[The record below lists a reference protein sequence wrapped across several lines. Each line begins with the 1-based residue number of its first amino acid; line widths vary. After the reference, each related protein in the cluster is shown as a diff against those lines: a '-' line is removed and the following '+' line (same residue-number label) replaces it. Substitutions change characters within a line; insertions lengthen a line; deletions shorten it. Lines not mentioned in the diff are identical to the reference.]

1 MTLQAPFLNQLKT
14 ELVAILDY
22 IQPSLPPEDPLSF
35 IEADSSVQNQ
45 SNEVRSALSANMFV
59 DLLSKI
65 GNIKPSEIELSAR
78 FIREVIRII
87 ESYEVAIAPMENLVI
102 GNNSIL
108 FAVRTQ
114 ISELT
119 SLEFPRLDP
128 VPTNISIVPNS
139 IIEAI
144 LSPFYPL
151 ARMKFFSR
159 DYEKTNII
167 LNAIYGP
174 VSRLSPISKP
184 NFLIIPNGMT
194 VGSGP
199 YASLKEMSMAM
210 PFQFVCFSLDYLAQY
225 KAISSL
231 YPQWINNSESAH
243 SYIIKNAFN
252 DNDLG
257 IINNLLFDYTTSNA
271 QMAMPLTLGENNP
284 STKINTIVMTDEGYV
299 KAIENA
305 FGRNSLMAG
314 NKIGILDYI
323 NKPENILRQDIVSTL
338 RDGFILDTPVALENG
353 IPGATTSPINSEKY
367 KSFTNTVLQE
377 RNDIISKMEEIIC
390 DPSSPIILGSNADY
404 LPGVSDPLLIERG
417 IGFKGTRFLAIKFAL
432 GRILRSDE
440 VVKLVNF
447 VLLNKNSYKERF
459 YGVKLILGN
468 QWIDDAITNIAQH
481 FINGKLE
488 NLQINSDFLNNI
500 NEDKRNQIE
509 NIKIQISNLEAEIER
524 YEEIVLT
531 RARTIQQRNIPDP
544 YNGLGTQNNT
554 GIQTFS
560 ISIEYATN
568 LALQEL
574 GAVQR
579 IMEELEAQISGL
591 REQILQIWTDDY
603 GMEEI
608 IISLYKD
615 IPILFPFLDCFMVNE
630 NNLPQS
636 LSIRA
641 GTNFSSLLNSTSFI
655 GLGPNFILPINE
667 ASSIDIN
674 FREQIE
680 SGEILPNEMI
690 DAVNDVL
697 LRLIESGVN
706 KANELSPN
714 LSEKDFGNYLY
725 TYLLLAGLLC
735 EKVFVGAT
743 TSQVQKQLF
752 KNINSKTI
760 GINLGVTCFLPN
772 KDERIKFGQS
782 YVRYLTDIG
791 NSIGLGQSYTMQALI
806 DPYQSSLSY
815 VQSISNLLVN
825 TIPASFSIAS
835 EALSRASKALRK
847 SFAQNIVIS
856 SGNIQIPIN
865 MIDYLLTTQD
875 FRAFSIKCKDFNEKK
890 TLTPVLLLAS
900 DNLAESVNILQ
911 FCLYVLTESPL
922 TKLTNIKIGD
932 YTIPFNKNAVVGI
945 HKDLERLLGRLPEGD
960 ATYTEIKKG
969 RGSIKVF
976 ERQFDPSPSFID
988 QINAD
993 QPLFQGTRFLQAIES
1008 TGQKRD
1014 GYKFYINSKL
1024 DYEDIKNNFRS
1035 LNPVITYFYRTQN
1048 IYGRTIESFINIDLR
1063 GLSFNAS
1070 LVNEE
1075 LEYAINFIRSE
1086 ALKIY
1091 YYYMTGFIFEPEFLP
1106 DPMKDDSLL
1115 TQNLLS
1121 ANPVTRLRSII
1132 DIYASTDLSYF
1143 SNILFIPFVS
1153 DNDSIEEFSSIIS
1166 LGA

>member
-22 IQPSLPPEDPLSF
+22 IQPSLPPEDSLSF

-108 FAVRTQ
+108 SAVRTQ

-119 SLEFPRLDP
+119 SLEFSGLEP
-128 VPTNISIVPNS
+128 VSTNLSETPNS
-139 IIEAI
+139 IVEAV

-151 ARMKFFSR
+151 ARMSSFSNNS
-159 DYEKTNII
+159 EMII
-167 LNAIYGP
+167 PYLDKIYGTFAD
-174 VSRLSPISKP
+174 LSPIEKP
-184 NFLIIPNGMT
+184 NFLVIPGKFSI
-194 VGSGP
+194 GQGP
-199 YASLKEMSMAM
+199 YVSLKEISTGY
-210 PFQFVCFSLDYLAQY
+210 PFLFVSFALDYLSQY

-231 YPQWINNSESAH
+231 YPQWVNNFESAH
-243 SYIIKNAFN
+243 SYILQNAVKGN
-252 DNDLG
+252 ELG
-257 IINNLLFDYTTSNA
+257 IVNNLLFDYTTSNA
-271 QMAMPLTLGENNP
+271 QIGLVVPAVNNQP
-284 STKINTIVMTDEGYV
+284 INSTAKINASVMTDEGYV

-305 FGRNSLMAG
+305 FGRNSTPTL
-314 NKIGILDYI
+314 KIGILNYI
-323 NKPENILRQDIVSTL
+323 NIPGNVLRPEIISTL

-353 IPGATTSPINSEKY
+353 IPGATTSPINSDKY
-367 KSFTNTVLQE
+367 KSFTNSIQQE
-377 RNDIISKMEEIIC
+377 RNDILSKLEEIIC
-390 DPSSPIILGSNADY
+390 SDSSEIIQGKKADF
-404 LPGVSDPLLIERG
+404 LPGLSENTLIERG
-417 IGFKGTRFLAIKFAL
+417 TGFKSLRFLAIKHGL
-432 GRILRSDE
+432 GRILRHDE
-440 VVKLVNF
+440 VVRFVGF
-447 VLLNKNSYKERF
+447 VLENKQTYKERF
-459 YGVKLILGN
+459 SGARKILGN
-468 QWIDDAITNIAQH
+468 EWIDSATTNIAQYY
-481 FINGKLE
+481 INAKLE
-488 NLQINSDFLNNI
+488 NEGITLSDAGNIAREEQRAKLEAIRVLRLEIDRLETRLEGINADIIDEAMRRQALFHGGSGPRTPLQTFIREVEPLFQDRIDEVNNKI
-500 NEDKRNQIE
+500 NEANE
-509 NIKIQISNLEAEIER
+509 QISNLLSENIEIE
-524 YEEIVLT
+524 
-531 RARTIQQRNIPDP
+531 
-544 YNGLGTQNNT
+544 G
-554 GIQTFS
+554 F
-560 ISIEYATN
+560 
-568 LALQEL
+568 
-574 GAVQR
+574 
-579 IMEELEAQISGL
+579 
-591 REQILQIWTDDY
+591 IL
-603 GMEEI
+603 
-608 IISLYKD
+608 SLYKD
-615 IPILFPFLDCFMVNE
+615 VPSLFPFFSSFNE
-630 NNLPQS
+630 NINNIPTS
-636 LSIRA
+636 LNIRA
-641 GTNFSSLLNSTSFI
+641 GTNVQSLLNASSFI
-655 GLGPNFILPINE
+655 GIGQDFIAPINLASTLDPEFKDDIE
-667 ASSIDIN
+667 AGTIVANEMLDVIN
-674 FREQIE
+674 DTILKIIE
-680 SGEILPNEMI
+680 SG
-690 DAVNDVL
+690 
-697 LRLIESGVN
+697 IEKIN
-706 KANELSPN
+706 ALSPN
-714 LSEKDFGNYLY
+714 ISDKDFGNYLY
-725 TYLLLAGLLC
+725 TYLSLAGILC
-735 EKVFVGAT
+735 EKVFTAT
-743 TSQVQKQLF
+743 TNSSVNKGLF
-752 KNINSKTI
+752 REVKNKSI
-760 GINLGVTCFLPN
+760 GLNFGVTCFLPN
-772 KDERIKFGQS
+772 KEERVKFAQIDNLYLR
-782 YVRYLTDIG
+782 YVS
-791 NSIGLGQSYTMQALI
+791 NSIGFGVAAPQGALA
-806 DPYQSSLSY
+806 DPYQSSVNY
-815 VQSISNLLVN
+815 VESISRLLVN

-835 EALSRASKALRK
+835 EALSVASKALRK

-900 DNLAESVNILQ
+900 DNLVESVNILQ

-1166 LGA
+1166 LGD